1 MTPSRKDRSRT
12 AILDASEA
20 AFAELG
26 FDNVSMDGIARR
38 AGLTRM
44 TVYNLF
50 AAKDDIAIAIG
61 DRAAAKA
68 DPWLRPCMEAGESA
82 ADLLREA
89 LMGSAEWCL
98 ANPTIAAINLR
109 GRKLTSLQPPAGAPS
124 FHGIT
129 RDIFALG
136 QRQGLFRSD
145 EDPNDMALVLLGGFA
160 QLILFAL
167 AGTPFDPA
175 RVELLL
181 RLNIEGFGARSIN
194 PKGQK

>member
-1 MTPSRKDRSRT
+1 MLPTRKDRSRA
-12 AILDASEA
+12 AILDAAEA
-20 AFAELG
+20 AFAGLG

-50 AAKDDIAIAIG
+50 ASKDDIAMAVG

-68 DPWLRPCMEAGESA
+68 DPWLRPRMEAGESA
-82 ADLLREA
+82 AGILRDALL
-89 LMGSAEWCL
+89 GSAHWCL
-98 ANPTIAAINLR
+98 ENPTIAAINLR

-124 FHGIT
+124 FHGIV

-136 QRQGLFRSD
+136 QRQGEIRAD

-160 QLILFAL
+160 QLILFTL

-181 RLNIEGFGARSIN
+181 RLNIEGFGARSS
-194 PKGQK
+194 KQVRKT

>member
-1 MTPSRKDRSRT
+1 MLPTRKDRSRA
-12 AILDASEA
+12 AILDAAEA
-20 AFAELG
+20 AFAGLG
-26 FDNVSMDGIARR
+26 FANVSMDEIARR

-50 AAKDDIAIAIG
+50 ASKDDIAITIG
-61 DRAAAKA
+61 DRIAAKA
-68 DPWLRPCMEAGESA
+68 DPWLRPRMEAGESA
-82 ADLLREA
+82 ASLLRGA

-124 FHGIT
+124 FHGLV

-136 QRQGLFRSD
+136 QRQGLFRDD

-160 QLILFAL
+160 QLILFSL

-181 RLNIEGFGARSIN
+181 RLNIEGFGARSSEQAR
-194 PKGQK
+194 KT